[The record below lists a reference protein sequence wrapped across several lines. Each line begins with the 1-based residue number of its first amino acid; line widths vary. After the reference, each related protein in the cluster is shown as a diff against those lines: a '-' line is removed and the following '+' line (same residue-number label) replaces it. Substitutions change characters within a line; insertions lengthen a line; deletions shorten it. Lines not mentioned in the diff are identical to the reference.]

1 MINGQIKGDGTS
13 RLLKSYL
20 PDTYDEFKTLMASG
34 QLPVD
39 VLFNPIGWSILPTF
53 LNKDVLLKDATAA
66 LYGLG
71 ADAVPNDVLALI
83 KTLIDSN
90 YSELSSLANSK
101 AKIATGSYVGTGAFN
116 GSETNSALTYITVG
130 FTPKFFLLTN
140 NGQAIVAIGQNIG
153 FCVLGNNVHGLDISH
168 VSPSIVTWGPTIAL
182 SVTYSLGASGQ
193 FNDSG
198 RTYYWIAIE

>member
-1 MINGQIKGDGTS
+1 MATKKNITMKQFNGTDYDTLYPKTKVEQVEGAYSQQQILADST
-13 RLLKSYL
+13 
-20 PDTYDEFKTLMASG
+20 KTLYG
-34 QLPVD
+34 L
-39 VLFNPIGWSILPTF
+39 
-53 LNKDVLLKDATAA
+53 DATA
-66 LYGLG
+66 
-71 ADAVPNDVLALI
+71 VPDDVLALI
-83 KTLIDSN
+83 KPMIDNN
-90 YSELSSLANSK
+90 YAELSSLANSK

-140 NGQAIVAIGQNIG
+140 EYGQAIVAIGQNIG
-153 FCVLGNNVHGLDISH
+153 FCALADYVLGLGVSR

-193 FNDSG
+193 FNYSG